1 MTVVKELIRSEL
13 DGTLSFGD
21 YTLDTKTKK
30 DGFEFQGDIYKVKT
44 FKEITKL
51 EKNGM
56 FVYESVPGT
65 SVFHLQQD
73 GTAMSFEVQG
83 FEDSQIT
90 VELEA
95 ETEYQVFIDD
105 VSTGTMTTN
114 LGGKLSFSV
123 ELDANTKAEV
133 KIVKC

>member
-65 SVFHLQQD
+65 AIEH
-73 GTAMSFEVQG
+73 FEVS
-83 FEDSQIT
+83 EDVISFKVSGTGDAQIT
-90 VELEA
+90 LELEPD
-95 ETEYQVFIDD
+95 TDYIVYMNDMNVGD
-105 VSTGTMTTN
+105 MKTN
-114 LGGKLSFSV
+114 LSAKLSVSAELGKESV
-123 ELDANTKAEV
+123 EIKV
-133 KIVKC
+133 VRK

>member
-30 DGFEFQGDIYKVKT
+30 DGFEFQGDVYKVKT
-44 FKEITKL
+44 FSEITKL

-65 SVFHLQQD
+65 AVTDLNVFD
-73 GTAMSFEVQG
+73 GGMTFKVEG
-83 FEDSQIT
+83 PEDAQIT
-90 VELEA
+90 VEMEA
-95 ETEYQVFIDD
+95 ETEYKVLLDG
-105 VSTGTMTTN
+105 VNVGHMTTN

-123 ELDANTKAEV
+123 ELEKAEDV
-133 KIVKC
+133 AVEIVKA

>member
-65 SVFHLQQD
+65 SVLEFTESEDGVSFVVEGNEDAQLTIGLQD
-73 GTAMSFEVQG
+73 
-83 FEDSQIT
+83 D
-90 VELEA
+90 
-95 ETEYQVFIDD
+95 TEYD
-105 VSTGTMTTN
+105 VQINGEDAGRMCTN
-114 LGGKLSFSV
+114 LGGKLSLSV
-123 ELDANTKAEV
+123 ELAGAGEV
-133 KIVKC
+133 KVDIHK

>member
-65 SVFHLQQD
+65 AVHHFHS
-73 GTAMSFEVQG
+73 TANGVSFEVEG
-83 FEDSQIT
+83 REDAQIILG
-90 VELEA
+90 LEEDA
-95 ETEYQVFIDD
+95 EYKIYIDD
-105 VSTGTMTTN
+105 VNAGTMTTQ
-114 LGGKLSFSV
+114 LGGKLVLSV
-123 ELDANTKAEV
+123 EIGAVDEV
-133 KIVKC
+133 PVKVVKL

>member
-51 EKNGM
+51 ERNGM

-65 SVFHLQQD
+65 AVFDLKQD
-73 GTAMSFEVQG
+73 GSIMSFTVEG
-83 FEDSQIT
+83 AEDAQIT
-90 VELEA
+90 VEMEA
-95 ETEYQVFIDD
+95 ETRYEVFINDA
-105 VSTGTMTTN
+105 STGVVETN

-123 ELDANTKAEV
+123 ELGNAAKVAV
-133 KIVKC
+133 KIVKR

>member
-51 EKNGM
+51 EKKTECSFMNL
-56 FVYESVPGT
+56 FRE
-65 SVFHLQQD
+65 LQ
-73 GTAMSFEVQG
+73 
-83 FEDSQIT
+83 
-90 VELEA
+90 
-95 ETEYQVFIDD
+95 
-105 VSTGTMTTN
+105 
-114 LGGKLSFSV
+114 
-123 ELDANTKAEV
+123 
-133 KIVKC
+133 